1 MALGKKK
8 ETYPAPVLKGVVHK
22 VDKKKKIL
30 ARWQLYLIVI
40 IPLLHV
46 LLHSYGPLPGIQ
58 IAFRRYNLKGGI
70 WGSPWVGFDN
80 FTKFLSSYNFSL
92 ILRNTLTISLYSLA
106 TFPIT
111 IIFALLLNCMLHPRY
126 KKVIQTTTYIPH
138 FISTVVMIG
147 LLNQVFHERSGIYG
161 ALMKLITGK
170 SPVSLFANGKLF
182 KHFYVWSGV
191 WQGTG
196 YGSILY
202 IAALAGVDTELYDA
216 AEIDGAS
223 RFQRVLYID
232 LPCLLPTV
240 TLKFVMACGGIMGV
254 GYAKVLLMQN
264 DLNINFSEVISTYE
278 YKIGLASGSTDYSL
292 SAAIGLWNT
301 VINFILMRI
310 ANFVSKVLG
319 GSTLF

>member
-1 MALGKKK
+1 MGKKKK
-8 ETYPAPVLKGVVHK
+8 ETYPAPVLKGTVHK
-22 VDKKKKIL
+22 PNMKKKIF
-30 ARWQLYLIVI
+30 ARWQLYLLIL
-40 IPLLHV
+40 IPILHV

-58 IAFRRYNLKGGI
+58 IAFRKYTLKGGI
-70 WGSPWVGFDN
+70 WGSQWVGLDN
-80 FTKFLSSYNFSL
+80 FRKFLDSYKFSL
-92 ILRNTLTISLYSLA
+92 VLKNTLVISLYSLA
-106 TFPIT
+106 TFPIS
-111 IIFALLLNCMLHPRY
+111 IIFALFLNCMLHPRY

-138 FISTVVMIG
+138 FISTVVIVG
-147 LLNQVFHERSGIYG
+147 LINQVFHERSGIYG
-161 ALMKLITGK
+161 ALAKLITGK
-170 SPVSLFANGKLF
+170 TPTSLFADGKLF
-182 KHFYVWSGV
+182 KHVYVWSGV

-202 IAALAGVDTELYDA
+202 IAGLSSVDTELYDA

-223 RFQRVLYID
+223 RFQRLLYIA
-232 LPCLLPTV
+232 LPCLKPTIS
-240 TLKFVMACGGIMGV
+240 LQFVMRCGGIMSV

-264 DLNINFSEVISTYE
+264 DLNLNYSEVISTYE